1 MIKTAAGLLAARKI
15 CQCLNIKPE
24 EEKYR
29 FGFSA

>member
-1 MIKTAAGLLAARKI
+1 MLAARSVCKS
-15 CQCLNIKPE
+15 LGIKPE